1 MSPNHSRPP
10 VDPPP
15 ATAAGVVRSTTE
27 QVDEAQAV
35 AQYIA
40 AAQAHVAPAN
50 VQYFW
55 DGKWRN
61 EPRPSSRRFTYDEPT
76 PNGRRKGKRK
86 SRQQHSDY
94 CNTDIDSYGAENEG
108 RIRNTKLRPVFAVD
122 PRTGMA
128 GRGTWES
135 YEPDALYKQQA
146 PAFPADTEIVWPRGG
161 FWINGRGASHSEM
174 VARAAVGVAA

>member
-1 MSPNHSRPP
+1 MTY
-10 VDPPP
+10 V
-15 ATAAGVVRSTTE
+15 TE
-27 QVDEAQAV
+27 VDEAQAV
-35 AQYIA
+35 AAYIEA
-40 AAQAHVAPAN
+40 AKAHVAPAN
-50 VQYFW
+50 IQYFW
-55 DGKWRN
+55 DGAWRDK
-61 EPRPSSRRFTYDEPT
+61 PRPASISVTYDEPEAK
-76 PNGRRKGKRK
+76 PNKRRRKKK
-86 SRQQHSDY
+86 QPQAYSDY
-94 CNTDIDSYGAENEG
+94 ANTDIDSYGAENEG

-174 VARAAVGVAA
+174 VARAAVGKQETEVSNAA